1 MSYANAIIGLGVGIA
16 AVILIIAIA
25 CYVIFSYAHMKALK
39 ALGYDKAWLAW
50 IPYGCTFACADAA
63 AKDEDPVELFGSFT
77 VPALLFKLWWIL
89 LLVLGFLPFPGWLSN
104 VLNIALNIVF
114 RIDLRKD
121 VCRTGWQDRKRRA
134 GAWMCVRIPAD
145 RCSIQILMHEID
157 HYQMKGAVV
166 RCDYGSSFFLFYFSE
181 HKNSRPDNLES
192 LR

>member
-77 VPALLFKLWWIL
+77 VPALLF
-89 LLVLGFLPFPGWLSN
+89 PGWLSN

-114 RIDLRKD
+114 MGSIYAKMFAELDGKTESEEQVL
-121 VCRTGWQDRKRRA
+121 G
-134 GAWMCVRIPAD
+134 CVSGFLPIVAVFKFL
-145 RCSIQILMHEID
+145 C
-157 HYQMKGAVV
+157 MK
-166 RCDYGSSFFLFYFSE
+166 
-181 HKNSRPDNLES
+181 
-192 LR
+192 

>member
-39 ALGYDKAWLAW
+39 AFGYDKAWLAW

-89 LLVLGFLPFPGWLSN
+89 LLVLGFLPFPGWLYN
-104 VLNIALNIVF
+104 VLKIALNIVF
-114 RIDLRKD
+114 M
-121 VCRTGWQDRKRRA
+121 G
-134 GAWMCVRIPAD
+134 
-145 RCSIQILMHEID
+145 SI
-157 HYQMKGAVV
+157 
-166 RCDYGSSFFLFYFSE
+166 
-181 HKNSRPDNLES
+181 
-192 LR
+192 

>member
-77 VPALLFKLWWIL
+77 VPALLF
-89 LLVLGFLPFPGWLSN
+89 LPFPGWLSN

-114 RIDLRKD
+114 MGSIYAKMFAELDGTTESEEQVL
-121 VCRTGWQDRKRRA
+121 G
-134 GAWMCVRIPAD
+134 CVSGFLPIVAVFKFL
-145 RCSIQILMHEID
+145 C
-157 HYQMKGAVV
+157 MK
-166 RCDYGSSFFLFYFSE
+166 
-181 HKNSRPDNLES
+181 
-192 LR
+192 

>member
-63 AKDEDPVELFGSFT
+63 AKDEEDGELFVAKDEDPVELFGSFT

-104 VLNIALNIVF
+104 VLSIALNIVF
-114 RIDLRKD
+114 MGSIYAKMFAELDGKTESEEQVL
-121 VCRTGWQDRKRRA
+121 G
-134 GAWMCVRIPAD
+134 CVSGFLPIVAVFKFL
-145 RCSIQILMHEID
+145 C
-157 HYQMKGAVV
+157 MK
-166 RCDYGSSFFLFYFSE
+166 
-181 HKNSRPDNLES
+181 
-192 LR
+192 

>member
-1 MSYANAIIGLGVGIA
+1 MSYYSLLMGAGFGIIVV
-16 AVILIIAIA
+16 AVIIIIAW
-25 CYVIFSYAHMKALK
+25 YVLCSYAHMKALK

-114 RIDLRKD
+114 MGSIYAKMFAELDGKTESEEQVL
-121 VCRTGWQDRKRRA
+121 G
-134 GAWMCVRIPAD
+134 CVSGFLPIVAVFKFL
-145 RCSIQILMHEID
+145 C
-157 HYQMKGAVV
+157 MK
-166 RCDYGSSFFLFYFSE
+166 
-181 HKNSRPDNLES
+181 
-192 LR
+192 

>member
-114 RIDLRKD
+114 MGSIYAKMFARA
-121 VCRTGWQDRKRRA
+121 GWQDRKRRA

-145 RCSIQILMHEID
+145 RCSIQILMHEIN
-157 HYQMKGAVV
+157 HYQMERSCRKM
-166 RCDYGSSFFLFYFSE
+166 
-181 HKNSRPDNLES
+181 
-192 LR
+192 

>member
-63 AKDEDPVELFGSFT
+63 AKDEDPVEQFRSLTEQAVEITLS
-77 VPALLFKLWWIL
+77 WIL
-89 LLVLGFLPFPGWLSN
+89 LLVLAFLPIPGSLSN

-114 RIDLRKD
+114 M
-121 VCRTGWQDRKRRA
+121 G
-134 GAWMCVRIPAD
+134 
-145 RCSIQILMHEID
+145 SIYAKMFAELDGKTETEEQLLGCDSGLHPIVAVFKFLC
-157 HYQMKGAVV
+157 MKYIIT
-166 RCDYGSSFFLFYFSE
+166 R
-181 HKNSRPDNLES
+181 
-192 LR
+192 

>member
-1 MSYANAIIGLGVGIA
+1 MSYANAIIGLGVGIV

-114 RIDLRKD
+114 MGSIYAKMFAELDGKTESEEQVL
-121 VCRTGWQDRKRRA
+121 G
-134 GAWMCVRIPAD
+134 CVSGFLPIVAVFKFL
-145 RCSIQILMHEID
+145 C
-157 HYQMKGAVV
+157 MK
-166 RCDYGSSFFLFYFSE
+166 
-181 HKNSRPDNLES
+181 
-192 LR
+192 

>member
-104 VLNIALNIVF
+104 VLNIALILYLWDRF
-114 RIDLRKD
+114 TQRCLRA
-121 VCRTGWQDRKRRA
+121 GWQT
-134 GAWMCVRIPAD
+134 
-145 RCSIQILMHEID
+145 E
-157 HYQMKGAVV
+157 
-166 RCDYGSSFFLFYFSE
+166 SE
-181 HKNSRPDNLES
+181 EQVLGVCPDSCRSLQYSNSLA
-192 LR
+192 

>member
-1 MSYANAIIGLGVGIA
+1 MEGKRMSYANAIIGLGVGIA

-63 AKDEDPVELFGSFT
+63 AKEEDPVELFGSFT
-77 VPALLFKLWWIL
+77 VPALLFRLWWIL

-114 RIDLRKD
+114 MGSIYAKMFAELDGKTESEEQ
-121 VCRTGWQDRKRRA
+121 VIG
-134 GAWMCVRIPAD
+134 CVSGFLPIVAVFKFL
-145 RCSIQILMHEID
+145 C
-157 HYQMKGAVV
+157 MK
-166 RCDYGSSFFLFYFSE
+166 
-181 HKNSRPDNLES
+181 
-192 LR
+192 

>member
-104 VLNIALNIVF
+104 VLMFAELDGKTESEEQVLGCVSGFLPIVAVF
-114 RIDLRKD
+114 KFL
-121 VCRTGWQDRKRRA
+121 C
-134 GAWMCVRIPAD
+134 
-145 RCSIQILMHEID
+145 
-157 HYQMKGAVV
+157 MK
-166 RCDYGSSFFLFYFSE
+166 
-181 HKNSRPDNLES
+181 
-192 LR
+192 